1 MYVQDHTYIMFIL
14 MCMYMNC
21 HTFRM
26 KFYIRNRGGLSL
38 PAAYRKPSFCGGTNP
53 YGAFCE
59 EKILECSILYQ
70 AGIVYKKENIWL
82 INSMLCEIFLE
93 NIVRA

>member
-1 MYVQDHTYIMFIL
+1 MYVYELPYVQNEIL
-14 MCMYMNC
+14 HQKQGC
-21 HTFRM
+21 F
-26 KFYIRNRGGLSL
+26 LSL
-38 PAAYRKPSFCGGTNP
+38 PAAYRKPSFCEGINP

-70 AGIVYKKENIWL
+70 VGIVYKKENIWL